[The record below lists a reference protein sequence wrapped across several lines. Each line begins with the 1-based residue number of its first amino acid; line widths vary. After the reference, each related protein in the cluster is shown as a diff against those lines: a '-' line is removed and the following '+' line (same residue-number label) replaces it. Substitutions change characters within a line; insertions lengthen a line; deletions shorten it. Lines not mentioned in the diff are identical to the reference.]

1 MSRAPTDTDGLLRI
15 TTAPLALPPGLR
27 DLLPPRASLRR
38 SRARSLI
45 DSFSTWGY
53 ELVVLPAY
61 EREETIARG
70 LSANAQRDLVR
81 FVEPSSAQ
89 VVALRPDM
97 TPQIARIA
105 ATRYAD
111 TALPLRLMYEGSV
124 IRTPRGRSRKLR
136 QISQAGVE
144 LIGWSAIDAD
154 VEVIRVALTALES
167 LGLREVSVELSHASI
182 ANALVELAPERAR
195 AHFIDALASRD
206 LATLRKVLGD
216 GPAFDRA
223 RDTIALAGSS
233 ALLDDALP
241 TSIANAAGITAAI
254 DELRSMRAR
263 LTSAGVASE
272 RVLVDLGESRGLGYY
287 TGVSFVLLA
296 RGVGEPIGAG
306 GRYDSLLAEYGA
318 PRPATGCA
326 IDLELVDEALSHH
339 NAHALPPRSRPT
351 LLVGQT
357 AERARAAALLRAK
370 GSLIAECDPAQ
381 LEAADRASLDRFA
394 RVLICDGEA
403 VFDRADP
410 TRANVLGAD

>member
-1 MSRAPTDTDGLLRI
+1 MSRDATDTDGLLRI

-38 SRARSLI
+38 SRARAVI
-45 DSFSTWGY
+45 DSFATWGY

-70 LSANAQRDLVR
+70 LSNTARRDLVR

-89 VVALRPDM
+89 VVTLRPDM

-105 ATRYAD
+105 ATRFAESS
-111 TALPLRLMYEGSV
+111 LPLRFMYEGSV

-144 LIGWSAIDAD
+144 LIGWSSLDAD
-154 VEVIRVALTALES
+154 VEVIRVALRALES
-167 LGLREVSVELSHASI
+167 LGLRDVRVELSHASI
-182 ANALVELAPERAR
+182 ANALVALAPDRAR
-195 AHFIDALASRD
+195 PHFIDALASRD
-206 LATLRKVLGD
+206 LSTMRKALGD
-216 GPAFDRA
+216 GPAFERA
-223 RDTIALAGSS
+223 REAVSLAG
-233 ALLDDALP
+233 AAGLLDEDIPPTISSDAVI
-241 TSIANAAGITAAI
+241 SAAI
-254 DELRSMRAR
+254 DELRATRSR
-263 LTSAGVASE
+263 LVAAGVDAD

-326 IDLELVDEALSHH
+326 LDLELVDEALSQG
-339 NAHALPPRSRPT
+339 APAPQPTRPT
-351 LLVGQT
+351 LLVGDT
-357 AERARAAALLRAK
+357 EPRSRAAAILRAR
-370 GSLIAECDPAQ
+370 GTPVAECDHAQ
-381 LEAADRASLDRFA
+381 LTSSGEAALDRFS
-394 RVLICDGEA
+394 RVLVCDGDA
-403 VFDRADP
+403 VYDREDP
-410 TRANVLGAD
+410 TRADVLARG